1 MKILALDPSS
11 TCVGY
16 ALLARDKSLLAG
28 GVIKPDKAS
37 ASSYERICSLRRDLR
52 TLLDELNPDTILV
65 EWTKGKVGHR
75 RHLGQG
81 AGLAVYGAGVGAIAA
96 EADNWSQQRQPL
108 VPVIAVLENDWTRG
122 VPKEVRQKVIEQKYP
137 QYKSG
142 MDLGGD
148 IADAIGLAVF
158 WLQWRLFLP

>member
-1 MKILALDPSS
+1 MKVLALDPSS

-16 ALLARDKSLLAG
+16 ALLAGDKTLLAA

-37 ASSYERICSLRRDLR
+37 APSYERICSLRRDLR
-52 TLLDELNPDTILV
+52 TLLDELEPDTILV

-96 EADNWSQQRQPL
+96 EADNWGQRRQPP
-108 VPVIAVLENDWTRG
+108 VPVVAVLENDWTRG
-122 VPKEVRQKVIEQKYP
+122 VPKDVRRKVIEQQYT
-137 QYKSG
+137 QYKSA
-142 MDLGGD
+142 MDPGGD
-148 IADAIGLAVF
+148 MADAIGLAGF
-158 WLQWRLFLP
+158 WLQQSLFLP